1 MHKIKQE
8 LITFL
13 AICSVCFILL
23 FSCTKADLRL
33 QDNIVNGQYTQV
45 IEVDTI
51 SPVLTTILL
60 DSFSTSNTGGAVVG
74 YYNDPVF
81 GKITSS
87 SYFQIQPPAFSAT
100 ATTYSNAVFDSLTL
114 YIKLTPNYYGDTSQP
129 IKFNIYQLAENIYP
143 NLATNLF
150 YNTNHF
156 DTVPGVLNYSSNDA
170 FFLRPNVPAGISDT
184 ASIRLSDTWG
194 QNLLAMLQNQDVNIQ
209 SAVAFNNF
217 FKGLKIE
224 SPNTGATIASF
235 KDSIEMRL
243 YYSVPGIPL
252 YQQNI
257 AKFTVLNPSYQFN
270 SITTDRT
277 GTPLQNISATNN
289 AIPSSSTNNMAF
301 AQSVTGI
308 MTKIGFPTI
317 NNVVQNPNF
326 LKITNASLF
335 IRPVIGTYDPG
346 IFTLPKALRLVQTN
360 ATNTIGSGSAVL
372 GFVGADL
379 PVSGTTTSQN
389 GNLVMATGIENSYYT
404 FDLTNYLQNVLNNN
418 IPGYNNGYGL
428 ILTTPASSFD
438 STFNRLILGDAQNVN
453 GNNRLQLKVFYLT
466 VQ

>member
-1 MHKIKQE
+1 MHKIKQG

-23 FSCTKADLRL
+23 FSCTKADIRL
-33 QDNIVNGQYTQV
+33 QDNIISGQYTQI

-60 DSFSTSNTGGAVVG
+60 DSFRTSGTGGAVVG

-81 GKITSS
+81 GKINAS
-87 SYFQIQPPAFSAT
+87 SYFQIESPSFSAT
-100 ATTYSNAVFDSLTL
+100 ATTYNDAVFDSLTL

-129 IKFNIYQLAENIYP
+129 VKFNIYQLAENIYP
-143 NLATNLF
+143 NFASGLLF
-150 YNTNHF
+150 NTSRF

-170 FFLRPNVPAGISDT
+170 FFIRPNAPAGISDT
-184 ASIRLSDTWG
+184 VSIRLSDDLG
-194 QNLLAMLQNQDVNIQ
+194 KNLLTMLQNQDINIQ
-209 SAVAFNNF
+209 NVSAFNNF

-243 YYSVPGIPL
+243 YYSVPGVPL
-252 YQQNI
+252 FQQKI
-257 AKFTVLNPSYQFN
+257 ATFDILNPSYHFN

-277 GTPLQNISATNN
+277 GTPLQDISRENP
-289 AIPSSSTNNMAF
+289 IPSSSTNNMAF

-317 NNVVQNPNF
+317 NNVLQNPNF

-335 IRPVIGTYDPG
+335 IRPVIGTYDLG
-346 IFTLPKALRLVQTN
+346 NFTLPQTLRLVQTN
-360 ATNTIGSGSAVL
+360 ATNIIGAGSAAL

-379 PVSGTTTSQN
+379 PVSGTSVSQN
-389 GNLVMATGIENSYYT
+389 GSLVMASGIENSYYT
-404 FDLTNYLQNVLNNN
+404 FDLTSYLQNVVRNN

-428 ILTTPASSFD
+428 VLTTPAQAFD